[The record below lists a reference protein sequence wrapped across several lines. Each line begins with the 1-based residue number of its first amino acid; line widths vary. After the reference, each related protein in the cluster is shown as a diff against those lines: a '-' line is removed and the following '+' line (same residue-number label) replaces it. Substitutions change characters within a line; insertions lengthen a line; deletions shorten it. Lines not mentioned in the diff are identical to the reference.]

1 MIDIL
6 IPVLRRPLN
15 ARRVATSI
23 TVTTR
28 NPYTLYFICSPGDHA
43 QIEACR
49 NVSLA
54 RTLVVK
60 WKPGAGDYARKINW
74 GCAQSEAPWVFQGA
88 DDIIF
93 STGWDEE
100 ALKVARVTGAR
111 VIGTN
116 DLHNP
121 KVLRGAHST
130 HTLIARSYVEEYE
143 GYVLCEEYDHQYVD
157 NELVELAKRRGEWA
171 FAKKAIVEHLHPHYG
186 DAERDST
193 YTKAFRKSNDD
204 RKLYKK
210 RMGS

>member
-23 TVTTR
+23 AVSTR
-28 NPYTLYFICSPGDHA
+28 NAHTVYFICSPNDRD

-49 NVSLA
+49 NVGSAL
-54 RTLVVK
+54 TLVAD

-74 GCAQSEAPWVFQGA
+74 GAAQSSAPWVFQGA
-88 DDIIF
+88 DDIVF
-93 STGWDEE
+93 HLGWDVE
-100 ALKVARVTGAR
+100 ALEVASSGKR

-121 KVLRGAHST
+121 RVLRGQHST
-130 HTLIARSYVEEYE
+130 HSLIARSYIEEQ
-143 GYVLCEEYDHQYVD
+143 GHVLCEEYDHQYVD